1 MSDTN
6 QRIELTGNTELS
18 LKRTEPLMA
27 ELTENIEKLE
37 VMVGKFGR

>member
-1 MSDTN
+1 MSESN
-6 QRIELTGNTELS
+6 ERIELIGNVELS
-18 LKRTEPLMA
+18 SKRTEPLIV